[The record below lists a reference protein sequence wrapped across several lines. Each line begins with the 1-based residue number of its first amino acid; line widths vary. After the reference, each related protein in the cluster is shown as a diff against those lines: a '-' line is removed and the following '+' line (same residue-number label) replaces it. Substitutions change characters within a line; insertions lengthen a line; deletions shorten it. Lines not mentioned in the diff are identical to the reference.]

1 MDTYQFPCLGAIIGD
16 TVGSVYEFD
25 NIKTTDFKPLFDR
38 RAEYT
43 DDSIMTIA
51 VADWLVNTDRS
62 QEQLEDRLVYWAKH
76 YQCPMGG
83 YGGGFRTWLFQ
94 PQRLH
99 DFNGQPFED
108 GKRHPYNS
116 YGNGSAM
123 RASACGWAAKSIEE
137 ALDMGKRSAE
147 ITHNHPEGIKGA
159 QATAAAIFM
168 ARQGATKETIREY
181 IEKTFGYELQ
191 HTCEEI
197 RPYYDWD
204 SSCQGTVPPALLA
217 FFDSHDFEE
226 SIRLAVSLGG
236 DSDTLA
242 CITGGIAQ
250 AYYKEI
256 PDEIIEQM
264 RMRLPKEFWEVMEKL
279 AKVNE

>member
-1 MDTYQFPCLGAIIGD
+1 MDTSKFPCLGAIIGD

-25 NIKTTDFKPLFDR
+25 NIKTTDFQPLFDR

-83 YGGGFRTWLFQ
+83 YGGGFRTWLFS
-94 PQRLH
+94 PGRLY
-99 DFNGQPFED
+99 DFKGNVYED

-137 ALDMGKRSAE
+137 ALDLGKRSAE

-168 ARQGATKETIREY
+168 AHLGETKEAIR
-181 IEKTFGYELQ
+181 
-191 HTCEEI
+191 
-197 RPYYDWD
+197 
-204 SSCQGTVPPALLA
+204 S
-217 FFDSHDFEE
+217 
-226 SIRLAVSLGG
+226 
-236 DSDTLA
+236 
-242 CITGGIAQ
+242 
-250 AYYKEI
+250 
-256 PDEIIEQM
+256 
-264 RMRLPKEFWEVMEKL
+264 
-279 AKVNE
+279 

>member
-1 MDTYQFPCLGAIIGD
+1 M
-16 TVGSVYEFD
+16 GSVYEFD
-25 NIKTTDFKPLFDR
+25 NIKTTDFQPLFDK

-168 ARQGATKETIREY
+168 ARQGATKEAIREY

-204 SSCQGTVPPALLA
+204 SSCQGTVPPAFLA

-264 RMRLPKEFWEVMEKL
+264 RIRLPKEFWEVMEKL
-279 AKVNE
+279 AKVNER

>member
-1 MDTYQFPCLGAIIGD
+1 MDTSKFPCLGAIIGD

-25 NIKTTDFKPLFDR
+25 NIKSTDFQPLFDR

-94 PQRLH
+94 PHRLH

-137 ALDMGKRSAE
+137 ALDLGKRSAE

-159 QATAAAIFM
+159 QAAAAAIFM
-168 ARQGATKETIREY
+168 ARQGETKEAIRTY
-181 IEKTFGYELQ
+181 IEQTFGYDLQ
-191 HTCEEI
+191 HTCDEI
-197 RPYYDWD
+197 RPYYDWE
-204 SSCQGTVPPALLA
+204 SSCQGTVPPAFLA
-217 FFDSHDFEE
+217 FLDSHDFEE

-256 PDEIIEQM
+256 PDKIIEQM
-264 RMRLPKEFWEVMEKL
+264 QMRLPKEFWEVMEKL
-279 AKVNE
+279 AEL